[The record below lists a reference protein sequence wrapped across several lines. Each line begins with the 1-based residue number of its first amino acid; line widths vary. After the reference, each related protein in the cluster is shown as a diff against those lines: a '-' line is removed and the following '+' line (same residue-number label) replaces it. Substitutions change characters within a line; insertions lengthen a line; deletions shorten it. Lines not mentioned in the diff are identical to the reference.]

1 MSKLYKIAAHLRA
14 VTDDDVPEGI
24 LRGYAATY
32 GESYKTGPR
41 STEAIQR
48 GAFDD
53 DLASKDHVIPV
64 YASHG
69 WAKES
74 NDVPIGI
81 AHVRSDGDRIEI
93 EEASLY
99 IDTDPKAMSVWR
111 AAKDGGLREWSIGF
125 LPSQVSYG
133 QTRSDEVIEQ
143 GELLEVSVVLK
154 GMATGLTGMS
164 EVREADY
171 ADDED
176 ETEDPEA
183 DAEGAEDNE
192 TEDNEGADEGSD
204 GSEGSVVDPEIVER
218 ALAHPDLRKLLG
230 TVVVH

>member
-1 MSKLYKIAAHLRA
+1 MKIRELSASLRA
-14 VTDDDVPEGI
+14 VTDEGEPEGI

-32 GESYKTGPR
+32 GQAYKTGAR
-41 STEAIQR
+41 STETIQR
-48 GAFDD
+48 GAFDA
-53 DLASKDHVIPV
+53 DLSDKGNVIPV

-69 WAKES
+69 WAKGS
-74 NDVPIGI
+74 NEAPIGV
-81 AHVRSDGDRIEI
+81 AKVRADGDRIEI

-125 LPSQVSYG
+125 IPAKITYG

-164 EVREADY
+164 EVREAD
-171 ADDED
+171 DED

-192 TEDNEGADEGSD
+192 TEGNEGADEAAD
-204 GSEGSVVDPEIVER
+204 ESEGSDVDPEIVER

>member
-1 MSKLYKIAAHLRA
+1 MKIRELSASLRA
-14 VTDDDVPEGI
+14 VTDEGEPEGI

-32 GESYKTGPR
+32 GQAYKTGAR
-41 STEAIQR
+41 STETIQR

-53 DLASKDHVIPV
+53 DLAGKGNVIPV

-74 NDVPIGI
+74 NEAPIGV
-81 AHVRSDGDRIEI
+81 AKVRADGDRIEI

-125 LPSQVSYG
+125 IPAKITYG

-164 EVREADY
+164 EVREAD
-171 ADDED
+171 DED

-183 DAEGAEDNE
+183 NAEGSEDNE
-192 TEDNEGADEGSD
+192 TEGNEGADEAAD
-204 GSEGSVVDPEIVER
+204 ESEGSDVDPEIVER

>member
-1 MSKLYKIAAHLRA
+1 MSKSYEIPAHLRA
-14 VTDDDVPEGI
+14 VTDDDAPEGI

-32 GESYKTGPR
+32 GQAYRTGAR
-41 STEAIQR
+41 STETIQR
-48 GAFDD
+48 GAFDA
-53 DLASKDHVIPV
+53 DLSDKGGVISV
-64 YASHG
+64 FYGHG
-69 WAKES
+69 WRKGS
-74 NDVPIGI
+74 NEAPIGVAKI
-81 AHVRSDGDRIEI
+81 RADGDRIEI

-125 LPSQVSYG
+125 IPAKITYG

-164 EVREADY
+164 EVREAD
-171 ADDED
+171 DED

-192 TEDNEGADEGSD
+192 TEDNEGADEAAD
-204 GSEGSVVDPEIVER
+204 ESEGSVVDPEIVER

>member
-1 MSKLYKIAAHLRA
+1 MKIRELSASLRA
-14 VTDDDVPEGI
+14 VTDEGEPEGI

-32 GESYKTGPR
+32 GQAYKTGPR
-41 STEAIQR
+41 STETIQR
-48 GAFDD
+48 GAFDA
-53 DLASKDHVIPV
+53 DLAGKGGVIPV

-69 WAKES
+69 WAKAS
-74 NDVPIGI
+74 NEAPIGV
-81 AHVRSDGDRIEI
+81 AHVRSDGDRVEI
-93 EEASLY
+93 TEANLY

-111 AAKDGGLREWSIGF
+111 SVKDGGLREWSVGF
-125 LPSQVSYG
+125 RPTDVSFG
-133 QTRSDEVIEQ
+133 RTRSDEVIEQ

-164 EVREADY
+164 EVREAD
-171 ADDED
+171 DED

-183 DAEGAEDNE
+183 NAEGSEDNE
-192 TEDNEGADEGSD
+192 TEDNEGADEAAD
-204 GSEGSVVDPEIVER
+204 ESEGSVVDPEIMER

>member
-1 MSKLYKIAAHLRA
+1 MSKSYEIPAHLRA
-14 VTDDDVPEGI
+14 VTDDDAPEGI

-32 GESYKTGPR
+32 GQAYKTGAR
-41 STEAIQR
+41 STETIQR
-48 GAFDD
+48 GAFDA
-53 DLASKDHVIPV
+53 DLSDKGGVISV
-64 YASHG
+64 FYGHG
-69 WAKES
+69 WSKGS
-74 NDVPIGI
+74 NEAPIGVAKI
-81 AHVRSDGDRIEI
+81 RADGDRIEI

-125 LPSQVSYG
+125 IPAKITYG

-164 EVREADY
+164 EVREAD
-171 ADDED
+171 DED

-183 DAEGAEDNE
+183 DAEGSEDNE
-192 TEDNEGADEGSD
+192 TEGNEGADEAAD
-204 GSEGSVVDPEIVER
+204 ESEGSDVDPEIVER

>member
-1 MSKLYKIAAHLRA
+1 MSKSYEIPAHPRA
-14 VTDDDVPEGI
+14 VTDDDAPEGI

-32 GESYKTGPR
+32 GQAYRTGAR
-41 STEAIQR
+41 STETIQR
-48 GAFDD
+48 GAFDA
-53 DLASKDHVIPV
+53 DLSDKGGVISV
-64 YASHG
+64 FYGHG
-69 WAKES
+69 WRKGS
-74 NDVPIGI
+74 NEAPIGVAKI
-81 AHVRSDGDRIEI
+81 RADGDRIEI

-125 LPSQVSYG
+125 IPAKITYG

-164 EVREADY
+164 EVREAD
-171 ADDED
+171 DED

-192 TEDNEGADEGSD
+192 TEDNEGADEAAD
-204 GSEGSVVDPEIVER
+204 ESEGSVVDPEIMER